1 MSNHLRL
8 EIEKLKK
15 RTLALSAL
23 VEGTLQQAV
32 QAILDRDTVL
42 ATRVINSDIE
52 IDTREV
58 DLEEECLK
66 VLALH
71 QPVASDLRFIVAVMK
86 INNDLERIGDL
97 AVNIAERA
105 MFVASH
111 VQVIAPF
118 DLQSMAATTLI
129 MLRKS
134 LDALIY
140 LDTKIAYDVLALDE
154 QVDTINREMY
164 TMVTTAIRRQ
174 PEQMETYLQL
184 LSVSRYLE
192 RIADHATNIAED
204 VLYMQQGEIV
214 RHQSG
219 SNSIVVPE

>member
-1 MSNHLRL
+1 MSTHLRL

-71 QPVASDLRFIVAVMK
+71 QPVASDLRFIIAVMK

-105 MFVASH
+105 IYVASH
-111 VQVIAPF
+111 VQVVTPF
-118 DLQSMAATTLI
+118 DLQSMAATT
-129 MLRKS
+129 
-134 LDALIY
+134 
-140 LDTKIAYDVLALDE
+140 
-154 QVDTINREMY
+154 
-164 TMVTTAIRRQ
+164 
-174 PEQMETYLQL
+174 
-184 LSVSRYLE
+184 
-192 RIADHATNIAED
+192 
-204 VLYMQQGEIV
+204 
-214 RHQSG
+214 
-219 SNSIVVPE
+219 